1 MLRLIDEILN
11 GYSLGNYTNIVD
23 GVDLWIN
30 PLANPDGA
38 YAGGNQDVWS
48 ATRYNANWVDLN
60 RNYPDP
66 EDGPH
71 PDGNSYQTET
81 NLFLGLSDSINFSIS
96 ANMHGGAE
104 VVNYPWDTWSNLT
117 ADNNWWE
124 YVSQEYADSCQAN
137 SGNGYFEWSDWNN
150 PFANGVV
157 NGYDWYTVNGGRQ
170 DYMNY
175 FKHCRE
181 FTLELSDD
189 KTPSPNDLPS
199 LWNANYPSLLNYME
213 QALFGARGIVTDSIT
228 GNPLKAKIEITSHD
242 IDSSQVF
249 SHLPN
254 GDYHRYLFQGSY
266 SVTYSAEGYISKTIP
281 SVSIANNETT
291 VLDVQLMKNN
301 VYIKENLAHNLQ
313 LFPQPASSYITVNNL
328 PKTISSV
335 YILDVLGKR
344 VRNYKS
350 VNTQTIKIH
359 KENLNSGSYFL
370 VFVVDGIEYKKD
382 FIFR

>member
-1 MLRLIDEILN
+1 
-11 GYSLGNYTNIVD
+11 
-23 GVDLWIN
+23 
-30 PLANPDGA
+30 
-38 YAGGNQDVWS
+38 
-48 ATRYNANWVDLN
+48 
-60 RNYPDP
+60 
-66 EDGPH
+66 
-71 PDGNSYQTET
+71 
-81 NLFLGLSDSINFSIS
+81 
-96 ANMHGGAE
+96 
-104 VVNYPWDTWSNLT
+104 
-117 ADNNWWE
+117 
-124 YVSQEYADSCQAN
+124 
-137 SGNGYFEWSDWNN
+137 
-150 PFANGVV
+150 
-157 NGYDWYTVNGGRQ
+157 
-170 DYMNY
+170 
-175 FKHCRE
+175 
-181 FTLELSDD
+181 
-189 KTPSPNDLPS
+189 
-199 LWNANYPSLLNYME
+199 
-213 QALFGARGIVTDSIT
+213 VT
-228 GNPLKAKIEITSHD
+228 IEGHD